1 MDTIT
6 KIAYAIIASI
16 TAWLILCGII
26 VITTGDTAGIQVVAD
41 ATVGIVDRIV
51 GAIEQLLPVIK

>member
-6 KIAYAIIASI
+6 KIAYAIIASLI
-16 TAWLILCGII
+16 AWLILCGII
-26 VITTGDTAGIQVVAD
+26 VITTGDTAGIHDVAD
-41 ATVGIVDRIV
+41 ATVGIVDRVV